1 MVRILLSCLRASLAA
16 IALLS
21 MSVAVT
27 DVQAK
32 ENVLII
38 GGAGNAGSALAKL
51 LIARGD
57 SVTAFVRPSTD
68 RFRLEGVPVDYV
80 VGDAMAAD
88 EVAAALEGKQFS
100 VIIDTI
106 QILNVTDQVSYTRL
120 YTNFVPVAK
129 RMGVKQ
135 FLILGGGCS
144 DRPREDCPLSPP
156 LYTVASNMTIAE
168 YILRGS
174 GVPYTII
181 RIGALMPG
189 GPDDPDAELRTGTS
203 FLTTDLTTFGGI
215 WRGDLNDQIVA
226 CTGAERCINKIFA
239 IDDPTMKPQ
248 LDHWLCK
255 RSYETDTIN
264 FYDARCGDMPALAV
278 KPQNPKPVKPQNP
291 KPVKK

>member
-1 MVRILLSCLRASLAA
+1 MSRLLLIPLRSIVALTVLLALSLAGASL
-16 IALLS
+16 S
-21 MSVAVT
+21 
-27 DVQAK
+27 AK

-38 GGAGNAGSALAKL
+38 GGAGNTGAALAKL

-68 RFRLEGVPVDYV
+68 RFRLDGVPVDYV
-80 VGDAMAAD
+80 VGDAMVAED
-88 EVAAALEGKQFS
+88 VAAALAGKQFS

-106 QILNVTDQVSYTRL
+106 QILDVTDQVSYTRL
-120 YTNFVPVAK
+120 YANFVPVAK

-174 GVPYTII
+174 GVPYTIL

-203 FLTTDLTTFGGI
+203 YFTTDLTKFGGI

-226 CTGAERCINKIFA
+226 CTGNADCINKIFV

-264 FYDARCGDMPALAV
+264 FYDARCGDMPPLAV
-278 KPQNPKPVKPQNP
+278 KKAEMNQ
-291 KPVKK
+291 

>member
-1 MVRILLSCLRASLAA
+1 VNKSRYKIRLNQLRSMLAVAVLLVLSVAGASLH
-16 IALLS
+16 
-21 MSVAVT
+21 
-27 DVQAK
+27 AK
-32 ENVLII
+32 ENVLIL
-38 GGAGNAGSALAKL
+38 GGAGNAGSAIAKL

-68 RFRLEGVPVDYV
+68 RFRLDGVPVDYV

-88 EVAAALEGKQFS
+88 EVAAALAGKQFS

-106 QILNVTDQVSYTRL
+106 QILDVTDQVSYTRL
-120 YTNFVPVAK
+120 YANFVPVAK

-174 GVPYTII
+174 GVPYTIL

-203 FLTTDLTTFGGI
+203 YLNTDLSLFGGI

-226 CTGAERCINKIFA
+226 CTGAERCINKIFT

-264 FYDARCGDMPALAV
+264 FYDARCGDMPPLAATS
-278 KPQNPKPVKPQNP
+278 QEAQ
-291 KPVKK
+291 

>member
-1 MVRILLSCLRASLAA
+1 MLNVTLGHLRVTLFGVVV
-16 IALLS
+16 LV
-21 MSVAVT
+21 SVLTSAMLH
-27 DVQAK
+27 AK
-32 ENVLII
+32 EQVLII
-38 GGAGNAGSALAKL
+38 GGAGDTGSTLAKI

-57 SVTAFVRPSTD
+57 QVTAFVRPSTN
-68 RFRLEGVPVDYV
+68 RRRLEGVPVEYV
-80 VGDAMAAD
+80 VGDAMSAD
-88 EVAAALEGKQFS
+88 DVAAALDGKKFT

-120 YTNFVPVAK
+120 YENFVPWAK

-144 DRPREDCPLSPP
+144 DRFREDCPLSPP
-156 LYTVASNMTIAE
+156 LYTVAANMTVAE

-189 GPDDPDAELRTGTS
+189 GPDDPDSGLRTGTS
-203 FLTTDLTTFGGI
+203 YLTTDLTKFGGI
-215 WRGDLNDQIVA
+215 WRGDLIDQIINCTGNDQ
-226 CTGAERCINKIFA
+226 CINKIYT

-264 FYDARCGDMPALAV
+264 FFDPRCGDMPPLAV
-278 KPQNPKPVKPQNP
+278 KTEGVK
-291 KPVKK
+291 

>member
-1 MVRILLSCLRASLAA
+1 MIRIFFNYIRSVLTLAA
-16 IALLS
+16 LVVSLL
-21 MSVAVT
+21 AT
-27 DVQAK
+27 APLLAK

-38 GGAGNAGSALAKL
+38 GGAGDTGATLAKI

-57 SVTAFVRPSTD
+57 QVTAFVRPSTN
-68 RFRLEGVPVDYV
+68 RRRLEGVPVDYV
-80 VGDAMAAD
+80 VGDAMIEE
-88 EVAAALEGKQFS
+88 EVAAALDGKKFT

-106 QILNVTDQVSYTRL
+106 QILDVTDQVSYTRL
-120 YTNFVPVAK
+120 YENFVPLAK

-135 FLILGGGCS
+135 FLILGGGCN

-156 LYTVASNMTIAE
+156 LYTVAKNMTVAE

-189 GPDDPDAELRTGTS
+189 GPDDPDSGLRTGTS
-203 FLTTDLTTFGGI
+203 YLTPDLTKFGGI
-215 WRGDLNDQIVA
+215 WRGDLMDQIVG
-226 CTGAERCINKIFA
+226 CTGNEECINKIFV

-264 FYDARCGDMPALAV
+264 FSDTRCGDMPPLAV
-278 KPQNPKPVKPQNP
+278 KAEGTPQ
-291 KPVKK
+291 

>member
-1 MVRILLSCLRASLAA
+1 MAKTVSNQLQ
-16 IALLS
+16 ALL
-21 MSVAVT
+21 VAVT
-27 DVQAK
+27 LAFLELANPSAARAS

-38 GGAGNAGSALAKL
+38 GGAGNAGAALAKL

-57 SVTAFVRPSTD
+57 QVTAFVRPTTD
-68 RFRLEGVPVDYV
+68 RRRLEGVPVDYV
-80 VGDAMAAD
+80 VGDAMVEAD
-88 EVAAALEGKQFS
+88 VIAALEGKAFT

-106 QILNVTDQVSYTRL
+106 QILDVTDDVSYTRL
-120 YTNFVPVAK
+120 YSNFVPAAK

-135 FLILGGGCS
+135 FLIMGGGCS

-156 LYTVASNMTIAE
+156 LYTVATNMTIAE

-189 GPDDPDAELRTGTS
+189 GPDDPDADLRTGTS
-203 FLTTDLTTFGGI
+203 YLSTDLTKFGGI
-215 WRGDLNDQIVA
+215 WRGDLYDQIVA
-226 CTGAERCINKIFA
+226 CTGADRCINKIFA

-248 LDHWLCK
+248 LDNWLCK

-264 FYDARCGDMPALAV
+264 FFDPRCGEMPPLVVPAKDNMLENM
-278 KPQNPKPVKPQNP
+278 Q
-291 KPVKK
+291 

>member
-1 MVRILLSCLRASLAA
+1 MIETVLNTVRLTLTLVALTLSSAA
-16 IALLS
+16 NA
-21 MSVAVT
+21 A
-27 DVQAK
+27 

-38 GGAGNAGSALAKL
+38 GGAGNAGSAIAKL

-57 SVTAFVRPSTD
+57 QVTAFVRPTTD
-68 RFRLEGVPVDYV
+68 RRRLDGVPVDYV
-80 VGDAMAAD
+80 VGDAMVAED
-88 EVAAALEGKQFS
+88 VAAALDGQAFT

-106 QILNVTDQVSYTRL
+106 QILDVTDEVSYTRL
-120 YTNFVPVAK
+120 YSNFVPLAK

-135 FLILGGGCS
+135 FLIMGGGCS
-144 DRPREDCPLSPP
+144 DRPRENCPLSPP
-156 LYTVASNMTIAE
+156 LYKVATNMTIAE

-203 FLTTDLTTFGGI
+203 YLTTDLSVFGGI
-215 WRGDLNDQIVA
+215 WRGDLNDQIVG
-226 CTGAERCINKIFA
+226 CVGADRCINKIFA

-248 LDHWLCK
+248 LDNWLCK

-264 FYDARCGDMPALAV
+264 FFDPRCGEMPPLAV
-278 KPQNPKPVKPQNP
+278 TPLEPTP
-291 KPVKK
+291 